1 MDLTLD
7 PDDLA
12 LQERARRLTRE
23 HLLPHEAELEEQGR
37 LAESTRE
44 AIKAAT
50 RAARLGAINHAPED
64 GGQGLTL
71 FQQILVQEAW
81 GGATGNLWGV
91 PWTPSRPLRAGTEA
105 QRARYLR
112 PACRGEISD
121 AYAITEAEAGSDA
134 SMVRTTARWD
144 GTAFVIRG
152 EKWHVTGGDLAA
164 VLLVH
169 ALVDGDPAQATVFLV
184 DRDSP
189 GLRVVRT
196 PRYTN
201 VSAFEHPIFAL
212 DDVRVGPEQV
222 LGEVGSGDQ
231 LTKEW
236 FVEERFMIGARTVGA
251 AIRALELA
259 TQFATTRVQ
268 FGRPIASFQGIE
280 FQLADMAAEVLAAKS
295 LLYRVGFEAS
305 QGGLDRKA
313 THALASAV
321 KLVCSEMAGRVVD
334 RAVQI
339 HGGRGYMREQP
350 VERLARDLRVDRIWE
365 GTSEI
370 QRMILGNELRKR
382 GPGLFV
388 GWPGAPTTVPA
399 ES

>member
-1 MDLTLD
+1 MDLRLD
-7 PDDLA
+7 PEDAA
-12 LQERARRLTRE
+12 LQERARAFTNA
-23 HLLPHEAELEEQGR
+23 HLLPHEDELEELGR
-37 LAESTRE
+37 LPEASRE

-50 RAARLGAINHAPED
+50 RAAGLGAINHDRED
-64 GGQGLTL
+64 GGQGFTL

-91 PWTPSRPLRAGTEA
+91 PWTPSRPLRAGTAA

-112 PACRGEISD
+112 PACRGELSD
-121 AYAITEAEAGSDA
+121 AYAITEELAGSDA
-134 SMVRTTARWD
+134 RMVRTTATWD
-144 GTAFVIRG
+144 GHAFVLRG
-152 EKWHVTGGDLAA
+152 EKWHVTGGDLAQ

-169 ALVDGDPAQATVFLV
+169 AHVDGDPEKATVFLI
-184 DRDSP
+184 DRDRP
-189 GLRVVRT
+189 GLRVVRV

-222 LGEVGSGDQ
+222 LGAVGEGDE

-251 AIRALELA
+251 AARALELA
-259 TQFATTRVQ
+259 TRFATERVQ
-268 FGRPIASFQGIE
+268 FGQSIASFQGIE
-280 FQLADMAAEVLAAKS
+280 FQLADMAAEIMAAKS
-295 LLYRVGFEAS
+295 LLYRVGWEAS
-305 QGGLDRKA
+305 HGTLDRKA
-313 THALASAV
+313 VHAMASAV
-321 KLVCSEMAGRVVD
+321 KLVCSEMAGRVAD

-370 QRMILGNELRKR
+370 QRVILGNELRKR
-382 GPGLFV
+382 GPALFL
-388 GWPGAPTTVPA
+388 GWPGASAPIAQP
-399 ES
+399 S